1 MDAFNGAQL
10 RLARVFNG
18 FALEEVAER
27 VEKTRQY
34 IHRLETLDITP
45 TRELAQQL
53 AEALRVEPAFFLMER
68 RPFVEEQFHFRK
80 LLTTRAGVK
89 QTALARGELF
99 GCLVAHLDREL
110 NLPAVN
116 IPTYEA
122 ADIDD
127 IEQAADG
134 CRKAWGLGMGPIAD
148 MTRVAEHVGAVVT
161 SFAGVS
167 TEIDALSVVT
177 HRPIIVRNEAKL
189 SACRQRFDIAH
200 ELGHFV
206 LHQGKQTGDRVT
218 EGEANRFASALL
230 VPRSMMA
237 KLFPRPKGSRLDWVG
252 LRDFKM
258 TWKVSKAALLYRART
273 LALISDDQYKTGV
286 ITLRRHGE
294 ANGEHED
301 TSIPQEQPELL
312 RHALQVLAE
321 RKGQFVAEV
330 AHALRVTPS
339 VIEDLAGFKVIAR
352 PAGRPQLKVVG

>member
-1 MDAFNGAQL
+1 MDSFNGAQL
-10 RLARVFNG
+10 RLARIFNG

-34 IHRLETLDITP
+34 IHRLETLDIAP
-45 TRELAQQL
+45 TVELSQQL
-53 AEALRVEPAFFLMER
+53 GVVLGVEPDFFFMER
-68 RPFVEEQFHFRK
+68 RPLAEENFHFRK

-89 QTALARGELF
+89 QAALARGELF
-99 GCLVAHLDREL
+99 VRLVSYLDKEL
-110 NLPAVN
+110 NLPTIN
-116 IPTYEA
+116 IPTHEVR
-122 ADIDD
+122 DIDG
-127 IEQAADG
+127 IEQAADA
-134 CRKAWGLGMGPIAD
+134 CREVWGLGMGPIVN

-167 TEIDALSVVT
+167 TEIDALSVAT

-206 LHQGKQTGDRVT
+206 LHQGKLTGDRVT
-218 EGEANRFASALL
+218 ESEANRFASALL

-237 KLFPRPKGSRLDWVG
+237 KLFPRPKGSRLDWLG
-252 LRDFKM
+252 LREFKM

-301 TSIPQEQPELL
+301 AAIPQEQPELL
-312 RHALQVLAE
+312 RHALQVLAD
-321 RKGQFVAEV
+321 RKGQFIGEV
-330 AHALRVTPS
+330 AYALRVTPRI
-339 VIEDLAGFKVIAR
+339 VEDLAGFKPASR
-352 PAGRPQLKVVG
+352 PAGRPELRLVS